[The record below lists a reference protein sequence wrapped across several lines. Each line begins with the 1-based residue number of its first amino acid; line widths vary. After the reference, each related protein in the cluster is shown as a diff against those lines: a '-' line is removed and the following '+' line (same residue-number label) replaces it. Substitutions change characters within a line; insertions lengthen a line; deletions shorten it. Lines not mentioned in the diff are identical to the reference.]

1 MPASRVEPVEKS
13 TPDKKKR
20 RSSPRKAKKDNKEPE
35 KVPAA
40 KKGRQAKKKLQEA
53 SPGEKRAA
61 LAEVHCHV
69 VHVKAVA
76 DLQDIQ
82 ALAKAQQEKA
92 DANLERYR
100 ATNRLRQRRWR
111 AKRSEEEK
119 AMSRKTTAVAMK
131 ALNAKRKEL
140 DQVKKIPRP
149 RRCKPTIDTL
159 NPFVIN
165 YKCRNMGVLLTIENS
180 EAFFDAIEW
189 YRNWVSQETQE
200 AAAAKFEDNCKYI
213 KGKAQCPNNT
223 VVNSLKKLRPKDYQD
238 AQFVL
243 EVEVGIQTMHQLLNA
258 ILEAGLPS
266 PRQGWEKH
274 CRDEIQIF
282 FTALLSGSTA

>member
-1 MPASRVEPVEKS
+1 MVGSKGME
-13 TPDKKKR
+13 
-20 RSSPRKAKKDNKEPE
+20 KDNKEPE

-40 KKGRQAKKKLQEA
+40 KKGRQ
-53 SPGEKRAA
+53 
-61 LAEVHCHV
+61 
-69 VHVKAVA
+69 
-76 DLQDIQ
+76 
-82 ALAKAQQEKA
+82 
-92 DANLERYR
+92 ANLERYR

-223 VVNSLKKLRPKDYQD
+223 VVNSLKKLRPKDYHQD